1 MPPKNVKGRTL
12 AEPSFAQSTYQYFT
26 SKENRSVVT
35 AVGMFAVC
43 LPFIYTRQGLRIVAA
58 CESDVGMGDNE

>member
-1 MPPKNVKGRTL
+1 MPPKIAGKGRTL

-35 AVGMFAVC
+35 AVGMFAIGVTFLHSSWAEIL
-43 LPFIYTRQGLRIVAA
+43 LPA
-58 CESDVGMGDNE
+58 